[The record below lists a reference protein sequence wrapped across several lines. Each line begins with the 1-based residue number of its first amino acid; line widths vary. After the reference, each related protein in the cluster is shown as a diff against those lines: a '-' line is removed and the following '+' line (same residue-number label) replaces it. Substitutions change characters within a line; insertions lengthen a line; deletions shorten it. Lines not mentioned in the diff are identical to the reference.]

1 MVGYVERCA
10 VTLIVVSTMAP
21 TVRAELSSEEKRSC
35 EQQMNGFLLHKRLVS
50 RATFPAYKYGIDL
63 HIDGRIEQ
71 GMATRYIKEYGVGV
85 EVDEAAT
92 VTAVKIKDKHIEVHL
107 NGGGFGSLAD
117 ALISPT
123 KKENMRHSPNAKAP
137 GGSRINLRF
146 DRAITPQDCADLE
159 TVAAYLDPL
168 VDASALKQQAARS
181 HVLAALSPEFK
192 DAAQQ
197 RRIVVGMDKA
207 TVFAI
212 LGEPKAKNVD
222 ISGATPVEKWQYE
235 LEGLKTLV
243 LTFGEGKVAKIDEL

>member
-1 MVGYVERCA
+1 MIEYLERCA
-10 VTLIVVSTMAP
+10 VILIVLSAAAP
-21 TVRAELSSEEKRSC
+21 AVRAELSAEAKRSC
-35 EQQMNGFLLHKRLVS
+35 EQQMNSFLLHKRLIS
-50 RATFPAYKYGIDL
+50 KATFPAYKYGIDL
-63 HIDGRIEQ
+63 HIDGHIEQ
-71 GMATRYIKEYGVGV
+71 GTATRYIKEYGVGV
-85 EVDEAAT
+85 EVDEATT
-92 VTAVKIKDKHIEVHL
+92 VTAVKIKDKHVEVHL

-159 TVAAYLDPL
+159 RLAAYLDPL
-168 VDASALKQQAARS
+168 VNTSALKQEASRS
-181 HVLAALSPEFK
+181 HILAALSPEFQE
-192 DAAQQ
+192 AAQQ